1 MAYIEVI
8 PESLAGERIDRV
20 VAMITGASRTRVTD
34 WLEQGLVV
42 CNDIVVSTRS
52 RRVADGDTI
61 MVNVEPDLGPEPLI
75 AEPDITV
82 PIVYVDDDV
91 IVIDKPA
98 GLIVHP
104 GAGNATGTL
113 VQAMLAIYPEIANI
127 GEPERPGVVHRLDKD
142 TSGLMLMAR
151 SPEAHVELSSML
163 AEHEVER
170 TYLALVW
177 GIPEAGSGLIDAPIG
192 RSTREPTKMVVSAQG
207 REARTR
213 YIVLEIFD
221 EVVQCALVEC
231 RLETGRTHQIRV
243 HMAAIGHAVVGDDRY
258 KGVRAAIETP
268 RIFLHS
274 AALAFD
280 HPVRVDER
288 LEFVS
293 ELPEDLAVVLERIR
307 NQTPTAES
315 PRE

>member
-1 MAYIEVI
+1 MAFVEVV
-8 PESLAGERIDRV
+8 PSALAGERIDRV
-20 VAMITGASRTRVTD
+20 VAMITGASRTRVTE
-34 WLEQGLVV
+34 WLEQGLVR
-42 CNDIVVSTRS
+42 CNEVVVTTRS
-52 RRVADGDTI
+52 RRVAEGDSVFI
-61 MVNVEPDLGPEPLI
+61 DVEPDLGPAPLI
-75 AEPDITV
+75 AEPDISV

-98 GLIVHP
+98 GLVVHP

-113 VQAMLAIYPEIANI
+113 VQAMLAVYPELAEI

-151 SPEAHVELSSML
+151 SAEAHAELSAML
-163 AEHEVER
+163 AAHEVER
-170 TYLALVW
+170 TYLTLVW

-192 RSTREPTKMVVSAQG
+192 RSTREPTRMVVSAQG

-213 YIVLEIFD
+213 YTVLETF
-221 EVVQCALVEC
+221 EEPVPCSLVEC

-258 KGVRAAIETP
+258 RGDRPAIESP

-274 AALAFD
+274 AALEFD
-280 HPVRVDER
+280 HPVRPDER
-288 LEFVS
+288 LAFVS
-293 ELPEDLAVVLERIR
+293 ELPEDLAGVLDSIR
-307 NQTPTAES
+307 NLKPTGE
-315 PRE
+315 